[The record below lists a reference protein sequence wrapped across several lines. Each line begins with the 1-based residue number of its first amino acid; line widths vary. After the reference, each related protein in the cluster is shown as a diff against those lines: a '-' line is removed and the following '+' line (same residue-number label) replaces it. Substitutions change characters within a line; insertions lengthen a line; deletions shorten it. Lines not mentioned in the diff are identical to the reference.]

1 MSNSGS
7 FATMSFFI
15 PSFLLEDD
23 TYSPTGSVTQSFLD
37 FRDSGYYEHDNTTL
51 GQTPTYPYP
60 YEQHLPSGTT
70 TGYTTNGTVITVIT
84 GYTGTTFLAVGGS
97 RIEEKRKYGSTEYV
111 GVTGGTTPDGLNYKD
126 YIFTYVGETMGTQQ
140 LYYRDYEDGYTMITG
155 NTSGFTKETIYDSIL
170 TRNEHFLGFV
180 EQPTVYSDVF
190 VERGKQ
196 GVMEVNLRLGEVD
209 NMGELSVYSGGY
221 FKVKKQ

>member
-7 FATMSFFI
+7 FATMSFVI
-15 PSFLLEDD
+15 PSFLLEDG
-23 TYSPTGSVTQSFLD
+23 TYSQITAVTQSFLD

-51 GQTPTYPYP
+51 GQTPTYPY
-60 YEQHLPSGTT
+60 
-70 TGYTTNGTVITVIT
+70 TGN
-84 GYTGTTFLAVGGS
+84 TTFTYLGVGGS
-97 RIEEKRKYGSTEYV
+97 RIDELRKYGSTGYTQNLTSGSSSDGV
-111 GVTGGTTPDGLNYKD
+111 GWTGYTLSHVGSTVTGTL
-126 YIFTYVGETMGTQQ
+126 Q
-140 LYYRDYEDGYTMITG
+140 YRDYEDGYTMITG
-155 NTSGFTKETIYDSIL
+155 NTTGFTKEEIFDAML

-209 NMGELSVYSGGY
+209 NMGELGVYGGGY

>member
-7 FATMSFFI
+7 FATMSFVI
-15 PSFLLEDD
+15 PSFLLEDG
-23 TYSPTGSVTQSFLD
+23 TFSPTGSVTQRFLD

-51 GQTPTYPYP
+51 GQSPITPYP
-60 YEQHLPSGTT
+60 YEQHLP
-70 TGYTTNGTVITVIT
+70 TGYTDNGVLT

>member
-15 PSFLLEDD
+15 PSFLLESGA
-23 TYSPTGSVTQSFLD
+23 YSPTGSVTQSFLD
-37 FRDSGYYEHDNTTL
+37 FRDSGYYQHDNTTL
-51 GQTPTYPYP
+51 EQLPITPYP
-60 YEQHLPSGTT
+60 YEQHLPSG
-70 TGYTTNGTVITVIT
+70 YTDNGVLT

-111 GVTGGTTPDGLNYKD
+111 GVTGGTNSEGVAFSAYT
-126 YIFTYVGETMGTQQ
+126 FTYTGQTMGSQH
-140 LYYRDYEDGYTMITG
+140 LYYRDYVDGYTMITG

>member
-7 FATMSFFI
+7 FATMSFVI
-15 PSFLLEDD
+15 PSFLLENG
-23 TYSPTGSVTQSFLD
+23 TYSPVTGVTQNFLN
-37 FRDSGYYEHDNTTL
+37 FYDSGLYSNDNTTL
-51 GQTPTYPYP
+51 G
-60 YEQHLPSGTT
+60 
-70 TGYTTNGTVITVIT
+70 I
-84 GYTGTTFLAVGGS
+84 GGS
-97 RIEEKRKYGSTEYV
+97 RIDELKKYGSTGYTQTLTSGSSSDGV
-111 GVTGGTTPDGLNYKD
+111 GFTGYTLSHVGSTVTGTL
-126 YIFTYVGETMGTQQ
+126 Q
-140 LYYRDYEDGYTMITG
+140 YRDYADGYTMVTG
-155 NTSGFTKETIYDSIL
+155 NTTGFTKEEVFDAIL

-209 NMGELSVYSGGY
+209 NMGELGVYGGGF

>member
-7 FATMSFFI
+7 FATMSFVI
-15 PSFLLEDD
+15 PSFLLEDG
-23 TYSPTGSVTQSFLD
+23 TFSSASAVTQSFLD
-37 FRDSGYYEHDNTTL
+37 FRDSGYYEHDNTVL
-51 GQTPTYPYP
+51 GQLPITPYP
-60 YEQHLPSGTT
+60 YEQHLP
-70 TGYTTNGTVITVIT
+70 TGYTDNGVLT

-111 GVTGGTTPDGLNYKD
+111 GVTTGTTNEGLKYKD
-126 YIFTYVGETMGTQQ
+126 YTFTYVGETMGTQN